1 MYFFICIESKDCSN
15 VKLKTIVKAE
25 TLIDKS
31 KENVNNG
38 KKKMTKTMRFK
49 KKIIYREKYLKNRII
64 NSYEIFY
71 QITCISGRTLHYWPI
86 HTRLVKKKKKCKSPK
101 FLIIR
106 TFVRMIVIFCFYYNH
121 DTYTYTWIHEI
132 SRFAFSTMI
141 QCIEFTMYYA
151 RSNIFDKLQFCWII
165 IKR

>member
-1 MYFFICIESKDCSN
+1 MKFF
-15 VKLKTIVKAE
+15 
-25 TLIDKS
+25 
-31 KENVNNG
+31 
-38 KKKMTKTMRFK
+38 
-49 KKIIYREKYLKNRII
+49 
-64 NSYEIFY
+64 
-71 QITCISGRTLHYWPI
+71 
-86 HTRLVKKKKKCKSPK
+86 TRLHAFRVELCIIDRYIHDWSKKKKKCKSPK

-151 RSNIFDKLQFCWII
+151 RSNIFDKLQFC
-165 IKR
+165 